1 MKFEDWWNEEN
12 IDLKTHYE
20 EIIDL
25 SDNHILSVEE
35 IKAHSYKD
43 IKEGEKLRF

>member
-1 MKFEDWWNEEN
+1 MHKDSITGEEV
-12 IDLKTHYE
+12 
-20 EIIDL
+20 IDL

-43 IKEGEKLRF
+43 IKEGDKHI